1 MLSKTDAWK
10 LMTAIKHLD
19 GRSADIDDAVLFAGV
34 VNSSVDTDYGHAMS
48 AVAEW
53 YGRRHDFGRIQPGD
67 VVEIVKSRRPSSR
80 LSEAEIGRLL
90 EPLDLSA
97 DELWAARRELIRGV
111 NSGLPRDRA
120 LAGALDAA
128 HGRQLPSKPSRPEPT
143 HVRHFAGRLRLGDV
157 IGNQEGKTL

>member
-80 LSEAEIGRLL
+80 LSEAEIGRML

-97 DELWAARRELIRGV
+97 DEQWAARRALIDNV
-111 NSGLPRDRA
+111 NAGMSREQA
-120 LAGALDAA
+120 LAKALESARGRLLPAA
-128 HGRQLPSKPSRPEPT
+128 PEKPRPT
-143 HVRHFAGRLRLGDV
+143 NNHHFAGRLGLADI
-157 IGNQEGKTL
+157 IGKDTK

>member
-67 VVEIVKSRRPSSR
+67 VVEIVKSRRPSSS
-80 LSEAEIGRLL
+80 LSEAEIGRML

-97 DELWAARRELIRGV
+97 DEQWAARRALIANANAGMSREQ
-111 NSGLPRDRA
+111 A
-120 LAGALDAA
+120 LAKALDMARGHLLPAA
-128 HGRQLPSKPSRPEPT
+128 PEKHKPT
-143 HVRHFAGRLRLGDV
+143 NNHHFAGRLGLADI
-157 IGNQEGKTL
+157 IGKETK